1 MYTNRSL
8 FFSCHQIDYLKWQGG
23 FNFLYIRMYI
33 SQWIIWKIFEK
44 NNIFNQREHVTTM
57 HACYLQ
63 GILDNQFHS
72 VQALKTEENPHFVLE
87 TVTGFCNDADNGI
100 AQMTRYLLVFISKS
114 SNLRLVSCIWFSVLS
129 FFPSLLHI
137 LINFGAFDLKSG
149 KGRLQTL
156 PI

>member
-8 FFSCHQIDYLKWQGG
+8 FFSCHQIDYLEWEGG
-23 FNFLYIRMYI
+23 FNFLYIRLYI

-100 AQMTRYLLVFISKS
+100 AQMTRYLQVFISES
-114 SNLRLVSCIWFSVLS
+114 STLRLISCIWFPVLS